1 MPNEGTKAVDY
12 CTIFPNTLENG
23 KLIPIRGKP
32 IFNQLT
38 DLRKLLV
45 QNAATIHT
53 TLGGGQHGY
62 SGLVVSP
69 ADYALL
75 SNVPFQ
81 MPGLPPVDP
90 VYPPAATQ
98 HQISAADRVHT
109 EQWRRYNEAVAVEQ
123 ALKKQLTEV
132 IERIYLNQRLNNITG
147 VLTGPLHD
155 TMTWLLQT
163 YGQVKYST
171 VVEEQAALTKY
182 PVQVHTTLT
191 DFFTKIDEHVPRATA
206 AGVPLT
212 EFQVIAIA
220 KQAIQKNTSFQQA
233 VMAWNARQ
241 QQPTW
246 IAFKQFFLQQ
256 QNDLEQVLEETPA
269 GQMFH
274 TPTADDHQLMMQLM
288 NMLLEQ
294 HQNPPAPTPA
304 PPAPA
309 PAPPALAPAPA
320 PPTQDHSAFH
330 AAQAAEIQQL
340 RAAIDALQANV
351 RRPRRPPQPMT
362 GPRQGQPS
370 RPIPAHFN
378 KYCYT
383 HGRCNHDSPGCR
395 NKCPDHK
402 DEATMANKMGG
413 STFGC
418 S

>member
-1 MPNEGTKAVDY
+1 MPA
-12 CTIFPNTLENG
+12 
-23 KLIPIRGKP
+23 
-32 IFNQLT
+32 
-38 DLRKLLV
+38 
-45 QNAATIHT
+45 
-53 TLGGGQHGY
+53 
-62 SGLVVSP
+62 
-69 ADYALL
+69 
-75 SNVPFQ
+75 
-81 MPGLPPVDP
+81 LPPVDP

-98 HQISAADRVHT
+98 HQILSAADRVHT
-109 EQWRRYNEAVAVEQ
+109 EQWRRYNKAVAVEQ

-147 VLTGPLHD
+147 MLTGPLHD

-171 VVEEQAALTKY
+171 VVEEQAALAKY

-212 EFQVIAIA
+212 KFQVIAIT

-233 VMAWNARQ
+233 VMAWNERQ

-246 IAFKQFFLQQ
+246 IAFKQFFLQK
-256 QNDLEQVLEETPA
+256 QNDLERVLEDTPA
-269 GQMFH
+269 GQMVH
-274 TPTADDHQLMMQLM
+274 TPTADDHKLMMQLM

-294 HQNPPAPTPA
+294 HQNPPAPAPAPA

-309 PAPPALAPAPA
+309 PAPPPPA
-320 PPTQDHSAFH
+320 QDHSAFH

-340 RAAIDALQANV
+340 CAAIDALQANV
-351 RRPRRPPQPMT
+351 HCPLRPPQPMS

-370 RPIPAHFN
+370 RPIPAHYN
-378 KYCYT
+378 RYCYT

-395 NKCPDHK
+395 NKCPGHK
-402 DEATMANKMGG
+402 DDATMENKMGG

-418 S
+418 LDEVGPE

>member
-1 MPNEGTKAVDY
+1 
-12 CTIFPNTLENG
+12 
-23 KLIPIRGKP
+23 
-32 IFNQLT
+32 
-38 DLRKLLV
+38 
-45 QNAATIHT
+45 
-53 TLGGGQHGY
+53 
-62 SGLVVSP
+62 
-69 ADYALL
+69 
-75 SNVPFQ
+75 
-81 MPGLPPVDP
+81 
-90 VYPPAATQ
+90 
-98 HQISAADRVHT
+98 
-109 EQWRRYNEAVAVEQ
+109 
-123 ALKKQLTEV
+123 
-132 IERIYLNQRLNNITG
+132 
-147 VLTGPLHD
+147 
-155 TMTWLLQT
+155 MTWLLQT

-294 HQNPPAPTPA
+294 HHNPPAPAPA

-309 PAPPALAPAPA
+309 PAPPAPAPAPA

-340 RAAIDALQANV
+340 RAAIDALQTNV